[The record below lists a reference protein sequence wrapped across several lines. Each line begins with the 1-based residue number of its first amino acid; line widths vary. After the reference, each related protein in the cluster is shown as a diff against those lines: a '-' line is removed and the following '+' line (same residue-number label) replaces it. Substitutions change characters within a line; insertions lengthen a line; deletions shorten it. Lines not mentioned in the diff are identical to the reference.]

1 MKKIAI
7 IYQGAVTLLE
17 INYVNHKKHI
27 FDYLRNENIDFDV
40 FCSLANECVYKYTS
54 VDKINTFVNIVNKKL
69 NKNDEIKMEEIGVG
83 GYKCHTS
90 YIPDTTI
97 LSLLEK
103 MFIKDKLKFIE
114 FKDNYNNCTVAIEH
128 TVIGDGHTSVCIP
141 NTTFYKRIQ
150 NIDNF
155 ISTNKMDKDYTYYIY
170 LRCDYFFY
178 SNFTLKNYLIPNT
191 VTSASMQR
199 GKNTIRSDF
208 IWISEKKYTEYINSD
223 SVKIMNLIEPD
234 NIYQIGGP
242 KIHVRDQHRLYKY
255 IESLDKNV
263 ILVDYPQEKGIRV
276 GVWEYD
282 RLPEEYKKLYFE

>member
-83 GYKCHTS
+83 GYKCHIS

-103 MFIKDKLKFIE
+103 MFITLNIIGIKDDFKVKYTIFKDKEHNTKMKINKANLFLK
-114 FKDNYNNCTVAIEH
+114 TRW
-128 TVIGDGHTSVCIP
+128 P
-141 NTTFYKRIQ
+141 R
-150 NIDNF
+150 
-155 ISTNKMDKDYTYYIY
+155 
-170 LRCDYFFY
+170 
-178 SNFTLKNYLIPNT
+178 
-191 VTSASMQR
+191 
-199 GKNTIRSDF
+199 
-208 IWISEKKYTEYINSD
+208 
-223 SVKIMNLIEPD
+223 
-234 NIYQIGGP
+234 
-242 KIHVRDQHRLYKY
+242 
-255 IESLDKNV
+255 
-263 ILVDYPQEKGIRV
+263 
-276 GVWEYD
+276 
-282 RLPEEYKKLYFE
+282 